1 MYSLKND
8 FIILFYN
15 IIKMMTNNN
24 IYMRNI
30 IEDRIV
36 NIIPET
42 RRNQQLIYIAQ
53 EIFNFVPDYIIR
65 QGGEI
70 LDINTNIDDINIGD
84 NIYVIRN
91 VDIHRNENYEDEM
104 NILFDMG
111 IANNSNNENILN
123 MLVENNGNIQLI
135 IDIMFSAELN

>member
-1 MYSLKND
+1 
-8 FIILFYN
+8 
-15 IIKMMTNNN
+15 MMTNNN

>member
-1 MYSLKND
+1 
-8 FIILFYN
+8 
-15 IIKMMTNNN
+15 MTTNN

-91 VDIHRNENYEDEM
+91 VDIHRNENIHNENYEDEM

-123 MLVENNGNIQLI
+123 MLIENNGNIQLI
-135 IDIMFSAELN
+135 IDIMFSVELN

>member
-1 MYSLKND
+1 
-8 FIILFYN
+8 
-15 IIKMMTNNN
+15 MTNNN

>member
-1 MYSLKND
+1 
-8 FIILFYN
+8 
-15 IIKMMTNNN
+15 MTNNN

-135 IDIMFSAELN
+135 IDIMFSVELN